1 MNHFELSADG
11 LLQLMQSR
19 RSVRNFDGQALSET
33 HLQALSQFMQGVE
46 NPFGIPVRF

>member
-19 RSVRNFDGQALSET
+19 LRRTGCDMSSAATFANK
-33 HLQALSQFMQGVE
+33 
-46 NPFGIPVRF
+46 